1 MAVLRVGY
9 SDGSC
14 VPSGSGTVRHS
25 RMNIGGLRERHTV
38 AVEPAS
44 GYDFIRWELD
54 IPELG
59 PDEQFDGGSLSSIQ
73 AQLSSSTI
81 VWDDPEEWDGGMGI
95 SFIAHMEHQEEAT
108 GEILYGSSGVPIY
121 GQNGSLLFKG

>member
-1 MAVLRVGY
+1 MVVLRVGY
-9 SDGSC
+9 SGGSC
-14 VPSGSGTVRHS
+14 VPTGSGNVRHS
-25 RMNIGGLRERHTV
+25 SMSIGGLRERHTV
-38 AVEPAS
+38 AVEPDS
-44 GYDFIRWELD
+44 GYDFVRWELD

-59 PDEQFDGGSLSSIQ
+59 PDLQFDGDSLLSIQ

-81 VWDDPEEWDGGMGI
+81 VWDDPEEWNSGMGI
-95 SFIAHMEHQEEAT
+95 GFIAHMEHQEEAT